1 MLLQTFGLL
10 SGVVGA
16 SYVLAS
22 ASWQVVL
29 FAFMFA
35 GIGYALWQIR
45 NALVRRAKIR
55 EYWRKSTQLEPLLKD
70 MDNETAFKHFVEQ
83 TPELKPHKLKQ
94 TRSLVSSVSRFP
106 IQKLTQKS

>member
-10 SGVVGA
+10 SGAVGA

-35 GIGYALWQIR
+35 GFGYALWQIR

-55 EYWRKSTQLEPLLKD
+55 EYWHKATKLEPMLED
-70 MDNETAFKHFVEQ
+70 MNEETAFKHFVEQ
-83 TPELKPHKLKQ
+83 TPELKPHKLKKAKP
-94 TRSLVSSVSRFP
+94 LAISVSRFP
-106 IQKLTQKS
+106 IQKLTQNG